1 MPQLRFFPNLHVRSS
16 LRFASVN
23 SHQGQLRRLAAGVAL
38 CSLIAAGT
46 PAYGRGGID
55 GAASP
60 GATPFESSPDSVTSH
75 ETLHFGTVIP
85 DGQADL
91 KGTISVGFKVKT
103 LLGSGVVYNDK
114 CREVT
119 TGRWKVDSSPAY
131 GTVATGLIT
140 GRLST
145 GACPGIKFT
154 SAAIYYTWTKPTK
167 ATQDGFKATYLGY
180 LQPVGVTYVLKLKP
194 IK

>member
-60 GATPFESSPDSVTSH
+60 GATPFESS
-75 ETLHFGTVIP
+75 P